1 MMIHTFQQSVEG
13 IEQPRLFTYPFR
25 YTPHPL
31 CLRAAEEVQAYL
43 TTRTDWQDELQRGK
57 MFGVL
62 VVETPEHGLG
72 FLAAFSGILA
82 GNNQHPYFVPPI
94 YDLLQP
100 EGFFRIEEENISALN
115 REVKRLQ
122 EAPEWQLLQQ
132 SYRELKATA
141 DRELQEAKAA
151 YKAAKRER
159 EERRS
164 AAAPLTEAEREANVP
179 HPPLTEAEREAS
191 ILHTPLTE
199 AEREAMIRESQFQK
213 AELKRLERRWK
224 ARLDEQQ
231 AQVEAYQARLTALKQ
246 ERKQRSSALQLR
258 LFEQFRLKNARGETI
273 DLCALFQ
280 QAVGKEPPAGAGE
293 CAAPKLLQYAYLHRL
308 RPVCMAEFWWGDSP
322 KQEIRHHGCYY
333 PACQSK
339 CGPILGFM
347 LQGLPVEPNPLA
359 EDSHRDTPLETVYED
374 DDLCV
379 VNKPAGLLSVPGK
392 EAVDSVYRRMRLRY
406 PEATGPLVVHRL
418 DMDTSGLLVI
428 AKRMEVYHHL
438 QQQFTGRTVEKRYVA
453 LLDGLPAAPKGEI
466 RLPLRPDLDDRPRQ
480 RVDFEQGKEAVT
492 RYEVLETRESRSTA
506 KNTPATNDSPTNTT
520 ATNTTATNDSLR
532 NEEGQPSEARRLQ
545 TLVAFYPLT
554 GRTHQLRVH
563 AAHPEGLHCPIHG
576 DALYGQ
582 PADRLYLHAESL
594 KFIHPTTGQEI
605 ALQQKAD
612 FE

>member
-1 MMIHTFQQSVEG
+1 MIHAFQRPIEG
-13 IEQPRLFTYPFR
+13 IEQPHLFTYPFR

-31 CLRAAEEVQAYL
+31 CIRAAEEVQAYL
-43 TTRTDWQDELQRGK
+43 ATRSDWQDELQRGK

-122 EAPEWQLLQQ
+122 EAPEWLQLQQ
-132 SYRELKATA
+132 AYRELKATA
-141 DRELQEAKAA
+141 DHELQVAKAT
-151 YKAAKRER
+151 YKAAKKER
-159 EERRS
+159 EERRKAS
-164 AAAPLTEAEREANVP
+164 HSLLSEHTPTETSLTEHAMTKHPITEASPTETQLTEHTMTETQLAKSPLTKAE
-179 HPPLTEAEREAS
+179 HD
-191 ILHTPLTE
+191 
-199 AEREAMIRESQFQK
+199 AMIRESQFQK

-224 ARLDEQQ
+224 ALLDEQQ
-231 AQVEAYQARLTALKQ
+231 DQIGAYQTSITALKQ
-246 ERKQRSSALQLR
+246 ERKKRSAALQLR
-258 LFEQFRLKNARGETI
+258 LFEQFRLKNAQGETI
-273 DLCALFQ
+273 DLCQLFQ
-280 QAVGKEPPAGAGE
+280 QTVGKEPPAGAGE
-293 CAAPKLLQYAYLHRL
+293 CAAPKLLQYAYLHHL

-359 EDSHRDTPLETVYED
+359 EDVHRDTPLEIVFED
-374 DDLCV
+374 EDLCV

-392 EAVDSVYRRMRLRY
+392 EAVDSVFHRMRQRY
-406 PEATGPLVVHRL
+406 PDATGPLIVHRL
-418 DMDTSGLLVI
+418 DQDTSGLLII
-428 AKRMEVYHHL
+428 AKRLEVYRHL
-438 QQQFTGRTVEKRYVA
+438 QQQFTDRTVDKRYVA
-453 LLDGLPAAPKGEI
+453 LLDGRPAAPEGDI

-480 RVDFEQGKEAVT
+480 LVDFVHGKEAAT
-492 RYEVLETRESRSTA
+492 HYEVLEERG
-506 KNTPATNDSPTNTT
+506 P
-520 ATNTTATNDSLR
+520 
-532 NEEGQPSEARRLQ
+532 Q

-563 AAHPEGLHCPIHG
+563 AAHPKGLHCPIHG
-576 DALYGQ
+576 DALYGR
-582 PADRLYLHAESL
+582 ASGKRLCLHAESL
-594 KFIHPTTGQEI
+594 RFIHPATGQEMT
-605 ALQQKAD
+605 LQRKAD
-612 FE
+612 FG